1 MFVFLRP
8 AVSRVD
14 PDDGQGKGI
23 MVTVEGELSVPP
35 TLHLP
40 SPPATA
46 GMDVRR
52 KGEELE
58 EALDEGLVEVLLRGT
73 APWGF
78 TLRGGTEH
86 GEPLLIT
93 KVQHSAFFFFL
104 DLYATFHTWE

>member
-1 MFVFLRP
+1 
-8 AVSRVD
+8 
-14 PDDGQGKGI
+14 

-35 TLHLP
+35 TLN
-40 SPPATA
+40 PPFQPVVA
-46 GMDVRR
+46 GMEARR
-52 KGEELE
+52 RGGEVE

-93 KVQHSAFFFFL
+93 KVL
-104 DLYATFHTWE
+104 L